1 VGHATEKLPVPPNI
15 AARGLWHLYTGVGLP
30 VLGRLVSPGWAE
42 VGRYLRPSITA
53 FDEVYPPAALRRLLI
68 EAGAA
73 GVPMVAL
80 PMHAEQP
87 ANAQRLF
94 ELGVG
99 LAVRPEKA
107 NAATLASACRC
118 VLDDPALR
126 RAARGFQRQILGLPG
141 IDQLVADL
149 TALTE
154 KHSCQQRAK
163 RR

>member
-1 VGHATEKLPVPPNI
+1 
-15 AARGLWHLYTGVGLP
+15 
-30 VLGRLVSPGWAE
+30 
-42 VGRYLRPSITA
+42 
-53 FDEVYPPAALRRLLI
+53 
-68 EAGAA
+68 
-73 GVPMVAL
+73 MVAL